1 MLPTSLAQG
10 MDRQKRT
17 AANEGGLS
25 QRPFF
30 GGVVWELAA
39 CPVWGRRM
47 RASAA
52 NRFTGW
58 LQPMKWAPQNAEK
71 TPISLMDALLI
82 LVLYHGQYLF
92 QIQQQQHVHVQHAI
106 GDQRRRRNLTHS
118 VKLITSFVGLR
129 SLLR

>member
-1 MLPTSLAQG
+1 MKEAPRLRQG
-10 MDRQKRT
+10 MDGQKRT
-17 AANEGGLS
+17 AANEVGFS
-25 QRPFF
+25 QRTFF
-30 GGVVWELAA
+30 GGVVWG
-39 CPVWGRRM
+39 VS
-47 RASAA
+47 RASSLGPK
-52 NRFTGW
+52 NGREW
-58 LQPMKWAPQNAEK
+58 SQPVHRLAPQNAEK

-118 VKLITSFVGLR
+118 VKLLTSFVGLR